1 MAVAGSSAVSHDA
14 RMQADAPD
22 AIVIGSGPNG
32 LAAAITLAR
41 AGRSVVVYES
51 HATVGGGMRSAEL
64 TLPGFIHD
72 ICSTVQGTS
81 TASPF
86 FRELDLARFGVE
98 FVDPP
103 APLAHPFDGGRAAV
117 LERSVDATADG
128 LGPDRV
134 AYRRLMAPLV
144 RDADEIMD
152 LVLAPIFRAPRHP
165 LAAARFGL
173 PALRSAVGLAHASF
187 RGDEARA
194 LLAGVSAHS
203 MLRLERPATAS
214 FGLVLA
220 ITAHAYGWPVV
231 RGGTQRLADALADE
245 LRTLGGVIVSGHPI
259 TSLDELPTARAVL
272 FDTSPR
278 ALSAIAGD
286 RLPDGYRRRLD
297 GFRNG
302 PGIVKVDW
310 ALSAPIPWQAEGA
323 TRAGTVHV
331 GGSMDEIRAS
341 EAEVSHGRHP
351 DRPFVLVVQASRF
364 DPSRA
369 PDGQHT
375 GWAYCH
381 VPSGSTFD
389 MTARIEAQVERFAPG
404 FRDTILARSVRLP
417 GDMEAYN
424 ANYVGGDINGG
435 IQDLRQLFTRPVARL
450 DPYSTPTRG
459 IYLCSS
465 STPPGGGVHG
475 MCGVWSAR
483 SALRREFGTGRG
495 PGRRKH
501 R

>member
-1 MAVAGSSAVSHDA
+1 MAGSTAEAGSTAVPHDA
-14 RMQADAPD
+14 RMQSETPD
-22 AIVIGSGPNG
+22 AIIVGSGPNG

-41 AGRSVVVYES
+41 TGRSVVVYES
-51 HATVGGGMRSAEL
+51 HSTVGGGLRSAEL
-64 TLPGFIHD
+64 TLPGFVHD
-72 ICSTVQGTS
+72 ICSTIQGTS

-86 FRELDLARFGVE
+86 FRDLDLARLGVE

-103 APLAHPFDGGRAAV
+103 APLAHLLDGGRAAV
-117 LERSVDATADG
+117 LERSVDVTADG
-128 LGPDRV
+128 LGVDGA
-134 AYRRLMAPLV
+134 AYRRLMGPLV
-144 RDADEIMD
+144 RDADAIMD
-152 LVLAPIFRAPRHP
+152 LVLAPIFRVPRHP

-173 PALRSAVGLAHASF
+173 PALRSAVGLARGSF

-194 LLAGVSAHS
+194 LLSGVSAHS
-203 MLRLERPATAS
+203 MLRLDRPMTAS
-214 FGLVLA
+214 FGLALA

-231 RGGTQRLADALADE
+231 RGGTQHLADALADE
-245 LRTLGGVIVSGHPI
+245 LRSLGGVIVTGHPV
-259 TSLDELPTARAVL
+259 TSLDQLPAARAVL

-286 RLPDGYRRRLD
+286 RLPDGYRGRLD
-297 GFRNG
+297 GFRYG

-310 ALSAPIPWQAEGA
+310 ALSAPIPWRAEGA
-323 TRAGTVHV
+323 SRAGTVHV
-331 GGSMDEIRAS
+331 GGSMNEIRAS

-351 DRPFVLVVQASRF
+351 ERPFVIVVQGSRF

-389 MTARIEAQVERFAPG
+389 MTERIEAQVERFAPG

-417 GDMEAYN
+417 AEIEAYN
-424 ANYVGGDINGG
+424 ANYIGGDINGG

-475 MCGVWSAR
+475 MCGVWAAR
-483 SALRREFGTGRG
+483 SALRREFGVRV
-495 PGRRKH
+495 
-501 R
+501 

>member
-1 MAVAGSSAVSHDA
+1 MSTET
-14 RMQADAPD
+14 PD
-22 AIVIGSGPNG
+22 AIVVGSGPNG

-51 HATVGGGMRSAEL
+51 HATIGGGMRSAEL

-86 FRELDLARFGVE
+86 FRDLDLAGRGVE
-98 FVDPP
+98 LVDPP
-103 APLAHPFDGGRAAV
+103 APIAHPLDGGRAAV
-117 LERSVDATADG
+117 LERSVDVTAAG
-128 LGPDRV
+128 LGADAA
-134 AYRRLMAPLV
+134 AYRRQMGPLV
-144 RDADEIMD
+144 RDADKLMD
-152 LVLAPIFRAPRHP
+152 LVLAPIFRIPRHP

-173 PALRSAVGLAHASF
+173 PALRSAVGLARGGF

-194 LLAGVSAHS
+194 LLTGLSAHS
-203 MLRLERPATAS
+203 MLRLDRPVTAS

-245 LRTLGGVIVSGHPI
+245 LRSLGGVIVTGRPV
-259 TSLDELPTARAVL
+259 TSLNELPAARAVI

-286 RLPDGYRRRLD
+286 RLPAGYRRRLD
-297 GFRNG
+297 GFRYG

-310 ALSAPIPWQAEGA
+310 ALNAPIPWQAEGA
-323 TRAGTVHV
+323 ARAGTVHV

-341 EAEVSHGRHP
+341 EAEVSGGRHP
-351 DRPFVLVVQASRF
+351 DRPFVIVVQGSRF
-364 DPSRA
+364 DPTRA
-369 PDGQHT
+369 PEGQHT

-381 VPSGSTFD
+381 VPSGSTVD
-389 MTARIEAQVERFAPG
+389 MTERIEAQVERFAPG

-417 GDMEAYN
+417 AEMEAYN
-424 ANYVGGDINGG
+424 PNYVGGDINGG
-435 IQDLRQLFTRPVARL
+435 IQDLRQMFTRPVARL
-450 DPYSTPTRG
+450 DPYSTPARG
-459 IYLCSS
+459 LYICSS

-475 MCGVWSAR
+475 MCGVWAAR
-483 SALRREFGTGRG
+483 SALRREFGLRN
-495 PGRRKH
+495 
-501 R
+501 